1 MNNGKRAGKPAARR
15 PTSPHAAAERHL
27 RRAHPI
33 LAGLIKRVGP
43 CTLTADPDYFGSLVR
58 SIIAQQIS
66 TKAAKSV
73 TARLEATLAPEGLT
87 PARLHALDEATLQ
100 GCGLSGGKRRFLRA
114 LAEQVVTGAL
124 PLAEIAG
131 LTDAEIAARLRPVP
145 GIGPW
150 TVDMFLMFSV
160 GRPDVLPVGDL
171 GLRLG
176 VQDQFGLEQLPTP
189 AELIALAESWR
200 PYRSI
205 ATWYFW
211 RSRGFVPQSGLP
223 D

>member
-1 MNNGKRAGKPAARR
+1 MPRRAPN
-15 PTSPHAAAERHL
+15 PHAAAQRHL

-33 LAGLIKRVGP
+33 LKRLIGRVGP
-43 CTLTADPDYFGSLVR
+43 CTLRPEADHFAALVR

-66 TKAAKSV
+66 TKAARSIS
-73 TARLEATLAPEGLT
+73 ARLAAALAPGGLS
-87 PARLHALDEATLQ
+87 PARLAALDEATLQ

-114 LAEQVVTGAL
+114 LSERVLSGEV
-124 PLAEIAG
+124 PLADLAA

-150 TVDMFLMFSV
+150 TVDMFLIFSL

-171 GLRLG
+171 GLRMG
-176 VQDQFGLEQLPTP
+176 VQEQFGLEQQPTP
-189 AELIALAESWR
+189 AELTTLAEPWR

-211 RSRGFVPQSGLP
+211 RSRGGVPQS
-223 D
+223 DVAD